1 MRILLIVILSRI
13 LEQKAWW
20 VKRSVGLTG
29 PVITL
34 LDLVVH
40 VPVSCGSV
48 CADTKVTST
57 APKPTDNCSDRI
69 MKCIC

>member
-1 MRILLIVILSRI
+1 ML
-13 LEQKAWW
+13 K
-20 VKRSVGLTG
+20 KSVGLTG

-48 CADTKVTST
+48 CADTNVIST
-57 APKPTDNCSDRI
+57 APAPRDNRSDKV
-69 MKCIC
+69 MKCMCWEVDSEFLKKRD